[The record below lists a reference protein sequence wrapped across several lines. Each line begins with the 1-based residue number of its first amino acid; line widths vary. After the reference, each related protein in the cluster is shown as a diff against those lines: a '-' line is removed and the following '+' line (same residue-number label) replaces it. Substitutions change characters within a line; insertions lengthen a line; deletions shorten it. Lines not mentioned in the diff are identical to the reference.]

1 MSSVKIVN
9 LTKQFNN
16 VNILENINLEIN
28 QGELI
33 TLLGKSGCG
42 KSTTLKL
49 IAGLI
54 KPESGDIL
62 FDGKSVLNLKTQ
74 DRNAVIVFQDYSLFP
89 HMNVFENI
97 EFGLKVN
104 KIDKNLR
111 KNKVLELINL
121 VKLTGLED
129 KYPNE
134 LSGGQQQRV
143 AIARCLAVNPKILLL
158 DEPFSS
164 LDINLRGE
172 MRAFILKI
180 QKDLGITTVLVTH
193 DKEEALMMS
202 DKIAVMIDGRVA
214 QFDTPRNLYERPN
227 SKEVANSF
235 GERNYIIGDIYNGQF
250 KSSVLNLDLNV
261 KESIDN
267 VELMISKEDINI
279 CDLGYETGIEGIVES
294 KTYAG
299 DITYYNVKVKN
310 LLLKVS
316 SNNGSYEIGEH
327 VKLEVNLKNV
337 VYFK

>member
-1 MSSVKIVN
+1 M
-9 LTKQFNN
+9 
-16 VNILENINLEIN
+16 
-28 QGELI
+28 
-33 TLLGKSGCG
+33 
-42 KSTTLKL
+42 
-49 IAGLI
+49 
-54 KPESGDIL
+54 
-62 FDGKSVLNLKTQ
+62 
-74 DRNAVIVFQDYSLFP
+74 
-89 HMNVFENI
+89 
-97 EFGLKVN
+97 
-104 KIDKNLR
+104 
-111 KNKVLELINL
+111 
-121 VKLTGLED
+121 KLTGLED

-172 MRAFILKI
+172 MREFILKI

-214 QFDTPRNLYERPN
+214 QFDTPRNLYENPN

-235 GERNYIIGDIYNGQF
+235 GERNYIIGDIDNGKF

-279 CDLGYETGIEGIVES
+279 CDLGYETGIEGTVES
-294 KTYAG
+294 KIYAG
-299 DITYYNVKVKN
+299 DITYYNVKVKDS
-310 LLLKVS
+310 LLKVS
-316 SNNGSYEIGEH
+316 SNNGPFFIFIGTSFMLTSAIRGAGASMFAMISSMISLWIARIPASYLLSSIFGVNGIWMGIPIGWC
-327 VKLEVNLKNV
+327 VGLIVTGIYYKKGYWKNKSV
-337 VYFK
+337 INFKESDLSPNKKFNPEFASTKSD